1 MFNKILIANR
11 GEIACRVIR
20 TAQRMGIQC
29 VAVYSDADQHAQHV
43 QMADEA
49 FYIGGSAS
57 QQSYLVIE
65 KIIHAAKQSGAQAI
79 HPGYGFLSENE
90 QFADACQDAGIVFIG
105 PPASAIAA
113 MGSKSAAKSIMQEA
127 GVPLVPG
134 YHGNDQDEKTLQ
146 AQAEQIG
153 YPVLLKAAYGG
164 GGKGMRAVHKAAEF
178 SQALASAKREATA
191 SFGNDKMLVE
201 KFIVKPRHVEIQVF
215 CDEHGNAVY
224 LAERDCSVQRRHQKV
239 LEEAPAPALSED
251 TRQAMGE
258 AAVRA
263 AQAIDYRGAGT
274 VEFLLDANN
283 DFFFMEMN
291 TRLQVE
297 HPVTE
302 MITGQDLV
310 EWQLIVAS
318 GGVLPLS
325 QDQVTLTGH
334 AFEARIYA
342 EDPQQ
347 DFLPSTGHIA
357 YLRTP
362 DQDQHIR
369 IDSGVRQGDDVSPY
383 YDPMIAKLIVWDENR
398 DRALLRLQRALR
410 EYRIVGPTTNL
421 DYLHRLA
428 THKDFVRANLSTQF
442 IEQHGDSLL
451 HVNNPMPAALSHAC
465 IGAALALAAQ
475 QNNLATGPWVQAQGW
490 RLNQAAS
497 IQFELQFGEQKLQLD
512 VSQAASDSQL
522 FSVRTHVET
531 DTSQSSETLEAVQIR
546 AQLEDDTLTITHQ
559 GHRFELN
566 VALCAQHYT
575 LFSGQGRVDY
585 QAIDTQ
591 AAFGMEEDA
600 GTLTAPMNGT
610 IVAVNVEVGD
620 RVEKDQALVVMEAM
634 KMEYTIKAPSAGVVE
649 QVFFQAGE
657 LVSDGAQL
665 VALQV
670 EDDA

>member
-11 GEIACRVIR
+11 GEIACRVIE

-29 VAVYSDADQHAQHV
+29 VAVYSEADRTAKHV
-43 QMADEA
+43 AMADEA
-49 FYIGGSAS
+49 FYIGPAPSN
-57 QQSYLVIE
+57 QSYLVIE
-65 KIIHAAKQSGAQAI
+65 KIIDAAKRSGAQAI

-90 QFADACQDAGIVFIG
+90 QFADACADNNLVFIG

-113 MGSKSAAKSIMQEA
+113 MGSKSAAKAIMQDA

-134 YHGNDQDEKTLQ
+134 YHGSEQNVETLR
-146 AQAEQIG
+146 AEAEQIG

-164 GGKGMRAVHKAAEF
+164 GGKGMRAVTNASEF
-178 SQALASAKREATA
+178 DEALASAKREAQA
-191 SFGNDKMLVE
+191 SFNNDKMLIE
-201 KFIVKPRHVEIQVF
+201 KFILKPRHVEIQVF

-251 TRQAMGE
+251 TRRAMGE

-302 MITGQDLV
+302 LITGQDLV

-325 QDQVTLTGH
+325 QDQVMLNGH

-347 DFLPSTGHIA
+347 DFLPSTGRIS

-362 DQDQHIR
+362 AENQHIR
-369 IDSGVRQGDDVSPY
+369 IDSGVREGDEVSPY
-383 YDPMIAKLIVWDENR
+383 YDPMIAKLIVWDEDR

-410 EYRIVGPTTNL
+410 EYLIVGPTTNL

-428 THKDFVRANLSTQF
+428 THRDFVRANLSTQF

-451 HVNNPMPAALSHAC
+451 AVAADVPAQMTTELGHAC
-465 IGAALALAAQ
+465 MGTALFLHQ
-475 QNNLATGPWVQAQGW
+475 QPITDVANPWQAGNAW
-490 RLNQAAS
+490 RLNQA
-497 IQFELQFGEQKLQLD
+497 QQQ
-512 VSQAASDSQL
+512 
-522 FSVRTHVET
+522 H
-531 DTSQSSETLEAVQIR
+531 
-546 AQLEDDTLTITHQ
+546 
-559 GHRFELN
+559 FELN
-566 VALCAQHYT
+566 YNDELLELVVRSSGRKFTVSVGQTYIEVEAELDGDELQVTFNDHQFKLRVALSESQYT
-575 LFSGQGRVDY
+575 LFSRSGRVDY
-585 QAIDTQ
+585 SPMDRSAE
-591 AAFGMEEDA
+591 FGIAEDQ

-610 IVAVNVEVGD
+610 IVAVNVKVGD
-620 RVEKDQALVVMEAM
+620 IVEKDQALVVMEAM
-634 KMEYTIKAPSAGVVE
+634 KMEYTIKAPAAGVVE
-649 QVFFQAGE
+649 QVFFEAGE
-657 LVSDGAQL
+657 LVSDGAEL

-670 EDDA
+670 NEEA

>member
-11 GEIACRVIR
+11 GEIACRVIE
-20 TAQRMGIQC
+20 TAQRMGLQC
-29 VAVYSDADQHAQHV
+29 VAVYSEADRNAKHV
-43 QMADEA
+43 AMADEA
-49 FYIGGSAS
+49 FFIGPAPSN
-57 QQSYLVIE
+57 QSYLVVE
-65 KIIHAAKQSGAQAI
+65 KIIDAAKRSGAQAI

-90 QFADACQDAGIVFIG
+90 QFADACADNGIVFIG

-113 MGSKSAAKSIMQEA
+113 MGSKSAAKAIMQDA

-134 YHGNDQDEKTLQ
+134 YHGSDQRVETLR
-146 AQAEQIG
+146 AEAEQIG

-164 GGKGMRAVHKAAEF
+164 GGKGMRVVNNAAQF
-178 SQALASAKREATA
+178 DAALASAKREAQA
-191 SFGNDKMLVE
+191 SFSNDKMLIE
-201 KFIVKPRHVEIQVF
+201 KFILKPRHVEIQVF

-251 TRQAMGE
+251 TRHAMGE

-302 MITGQDLV
+302 LITGQDLV

-325 QDQVTLTGH
+325 QDQVMLNGH

-342 EDPQQ
+342 EDPQH
-347 DFLPSTGHIA
+347 DFLPSTGRIDF
-357 YLRTP
+357 LRTP
-362 DQDQHIR
+362 AENRHIR
-369 IDSGVRQGDDVSPY
+369 IDSGVREGDEVSPY
-383 YDPMIAKLIVWDENR
+383 YDPMIAKLIVWDEDR

-410 EYRIVGPTTNL
+410 EYRIVGPMTNL

-428 THKDFVRANLSTQF
+428 THKDFERANLSTQF

-451 HVNNPMPAALSHAC
+451 APVPAFPTDLATELGHAC
-465 IGAALALAAQ
+465 IGAALALHQ
-475 QNNLATGPWVQAQGW
+475 QPTTGLSPWHAGNAW
-490 RLNQAAS
+490 RLNQAPLQ
-497 IQFELQFGEQKLQLD
+497 QFEMNFKGEPLLLR
-512 VSQAASDSQL
+512 VRSSGQL
-522 FSVRTHVET
+522 FTVSVGQ
-531 DTSQSSETLEAVQIR
+531 TSIKIEAELKGDELRVSH
-546 AQLEDDTLTITHQ
+546 EGHQ
-559 GHRFELN
+559 FKIQ
-566 VALCAQHYT
+566 VALNETQYT
-575 LFSGQGRVDY
+575 LFTRYGRVDY
-585 QAIDTQ
+585 STRDRSDE
-591 AAFGMEEDA
+591 FGPTDDA

-610 IVAVNVEVGD
+610 IVAVNVKVGEN
-620 RVEKDQALVVMEAM
+620 VVKDQPLVVMEAM
-634 KMEYTIKAPSAGVVE
+634 KMEYTIKAPAAGLVE
-649 QVFFQAGE
+649 QVFFAAGE
-657 LVSDGAQL
+657 LVSDGAEL

-670 EDDA
+670 DDED

>member
-11 GEIACRVIR
+11 GEIACRVIE

-29 VAVYSDADQHAQHV
+29 VAVYSDADRNAKHV
-43 QMADEA
+43 AMADEA
-49 FYIGGSAS
+49 FYIGPAPSN
-57 QQSYLVIE
+57 QSYLVIE
-65 KIIHAAKQSGAQAI
+65 KIIDVAKRSKAQAI

-90 QFADACQDAGIVFIG
+90 QFADACADNGIVFIG

-134 YHGNDQDEKTLQ
+134 YHGSEQSAEKLRQ
-146 AQAEQIG
+146 EAQQIG

-164 GGKGMRAVHKAAEF
+164 GGKGMRVVNNDAEF
-178 SQALASAKREATA
+178 DAALASAQREAQA
-191 SFGNDKMLVE
+191 SFSNAKMLVE
-201 KFIVKPRHVEIQVF
+201 KFILKPRHIEIQVF

-239 LEEAPAPALSED
+239 LEEAPAPALSEK
-251 TRQAMGE
+251 TRRAMGD

-302 MITGQDLV
+302 LITGQDLV

-325 QDQVTLTGH
+325 QDQVMLNGH

-347 DFLPSTGHIA
+347 DFLPSTGHISF
-357 YLRTP
+357 LRTP
-362 DQDQHIR
+362 AENKHIR
-369 IDSGVRQGDDVSPY
+369 IDSGVREGDDVSPY
-383 YDPMIAKLIVWDENR
+383 YDPMIAKLIVWDEDR
-398 DRALLRLQRALR
+398 ERALLRLQRALR
-410 EYRIVGPTTNL
+410 EYQIVGPTTNL

-442 IEQHGDSLL
+442 IEQHGAELL
-451 HVNNPMPAALSHAC
+451 TLSEALPVALSHAC
-465 IGAALALAAQ
+465 IAAVLALHQRPAQ
-475 QNNLATGPWVQAQGW
+475 EPETPWHSGTAW
-490 RLNQAAS
+490 RLNQPN
-497 IQFELQFGEQKLQLD
+497 QQ
-512 VSQAASDSQL
+512 
-522 FSVRTHVET
+522 
-531 DTSQSSETLEAVQIR
+531 
-546 AQLEDDTLTITHQ
+546 
-559 GHRFELN
+559 RFELHYAGLSGADQQN
-566 VALCAQHYT
+566 ADQLVTLNVQSEGSKFLVSFADTALEINAELNGEQLQVTYNGHQFGVRVALSAQHYT
-575 LFSGQGRVDY
+575 LFTRNGRVDY
-585 QAIDTQ
+585 TAVDHATM
-591 AAFGMEEDA
+591 FGVDETP
-600 GTLTAPMNGT
+600 GSLTAPMNGT
-610 IVAVNVEVGD
+610 IVAVNVGVGD
-620 RVEKDQALVVMEAM
+620 VVEKDQALVVMEAM
-634 KMEYTIKAPSAGVVE
+634 KMEYTIKAPAAGVVE
-649 QVFFQAGE
+649 QVFFSAGE
-657 LVSDGAQL
+657 LVSDGAEL
-665 VALQV
+665 VAIKV
-670 EDDA
+670 ADDI

>member
-11 GEIACRVIR
+11 GEIACRVIE

-29 VAVYSDADQHAQHV
+29 VAVYSDADRHAKHV
-43 QMADEA
+43 QLADEA
-49 FYIGGSAS
+49 FHIGPAPSN
-57 QQSYLVIE
+57 QSYLVIE
-65 KIIHAAKQSGAQAI
+65 KIIDAAKRSGAQAI

-90 QFADACQDAGIVFIG
+90 TFADACADNNLVFIG

-134 YHGNDQDEKTLQ
+134 YHGS
-146 AQAEQIG
+146 EQGTDKLREEARRIG

-164 GGKGMRAVHKAAEF
+164 GGKGMRAVHHESEF
-178 SQALASAKREATA
+178 EEALASAKREAQA
-191 SFGNDKMLVE
+191 SFSNDKMLVE
-201 KFIVKPRHVEIQVF
+201 KFIVQPRHVEIQVF

-325 QDQVTLTGH
+325 QDQVTLNGH

-347 DFLPSTGHIA
+347 DFLPSTGHISF
-357 YLRTP
+357 LRTP
-362 DQDQHIR
+362 QANQHIR
-369 IDSGVRQGDDVSPY
+369 IDSGVRQDDDVSPY
-383 YDPMIAKLIVWDENR
+383 YDPMIAKLVVWDEDR

-410 EYRIVGPTTNL
+410 EYQIVGPTTNL

-428 THKDFVRANLSTQF
+428 SHKDFMRANLSTQF
-442 IEQHGDSLL
+442 IEQHGDTLL
-451 HVNNPMPAALSHAC
+451 QVTDAMPAELSHAC
-465 IGAALALAAQ
+465 IGAALALHQ
-475 QNNLATGPWVQAQGW
+475 KPQLSKQHSNPWSVATGW
-490 RLNQAAS
+490 RLNQAP
-497 IQFELQFGEQKLQLD
+497 LQ
-512 VSQAASDSQL
+512 
-522 FSVRTHVET
+522 
-531 DTSQSSETLEAVQIR
+531 
-546 AQLEDDTLTITHQ
+546 
-559 GHRFELN
+559 RFELEYKGEAIELCVAQHDN
-566 VALCAQHYT
+566 DFTVSFDETHITVSAALHDDLLEVTYQGHQFALRVALSEQAYC
-575 LFSGQGRVDY
+575 LFGRQGRVNY
-585 QAIDTQ
+585 GVIDQ
-591 AAFGMEEDA
+591 SSAFGVEEDA

-610 IVAVNVEVGD
+610 IVAVNVAVGD
-620 RVEKDQALVVMEAM
+620 SVSKDQALVVMEAM
-634 KMEYTIKAPSAGVVE
+634 KMEYTIKAPADGVVE
-649 QVFFQAGE
+649 QIFFQAGE
-657 LVSDGAQL
+657 LVSDGAEL
-665 VALQV
+665 VSLQV
-670 EDDA
+670 EDA